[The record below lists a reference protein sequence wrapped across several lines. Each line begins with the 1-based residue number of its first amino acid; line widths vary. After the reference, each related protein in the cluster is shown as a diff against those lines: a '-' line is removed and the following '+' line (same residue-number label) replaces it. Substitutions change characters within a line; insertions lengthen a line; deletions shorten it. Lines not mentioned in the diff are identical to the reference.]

1 VIRRLLRLFGIGRA
15 PAPPRRE
22 VGADIVWPRGPEVRD
37 PPRAP
42 MLEVVQQFNFTGPVD
57 RAELQRIAAAAAR
70 GTNPPPRSRPTPVDW
85 TPPRPLP
92 GTPRPLPAD
101 GSLFAE
107 DDDAAP
113 GACAFAIAIAAMTRD
128 APAADGQSDP
138 PAEPAQADPPTPTPT
153 DS

>member
-1 VIRRLLRLFGIGRA
+1 
-15 PAPPRRE
+15 
-22 VGADIVWPRGPEVRD
+22 
-37 PPRAP
+37 

>member
-15 PAPPRRE
+15 PAPPQPDGVSDTVWQVTKFCETPQARTLDLVERF
-22 VGADIVWPRGPEVRD
+22 DITRPVRD
-37 PPRAP
+37 RSS
-42 MLEVVQQFNFTGPVD
+42 LH
-57 RAELQRIAAAAAR
+57 LIAAAAAR
-70 GTNPPPRSRPTPVDW
+70 GTNPTPRPRPTPVDW

-92 GTPRPLPAD
+92 ATP
-101 GSLFAE
+101 GSLFAD

-113 GACAFAIAIAAMTRD
+113 GACAFAIAIAAITRD

-138 PAEPAQADPPTPTPT
+138 PAAPPPAEPAQADPPAPT